1 MNADRRFLLLLALAA
16 FMSASVA
23 IDFGSQQASAVGDEA
38 PRSASPATGDEAVPS
53 EGASEDDAE
62 PRYETV
68 RLTGKVVWIAD
79 ALVRRYKIRTG
90 PEAAERVLA
99 LENDEGLFPLV
110 EDVRGRAFRKD
121 ERLRGIDV
129 ELLVRR
135 YEGSPMVQVIRVFA
149 RRDGKKY
156 ELDYWCDICAIAMF
170 ELKECECCQGPVIL
184 RERLVEGDDPSRGK
198 P

>member
-1 MNADRRFLLLLALAA
+1 MILMRTSVCAATMGSLIILIAIAAHFPPHETVRADDAA
-16 FMSASVA
+16 QTDSAS
-23 IDFGSQQASAVGDEA
+23 Q
-38 PRSASPATGDEAVPS
+38 
-53 EGASEDDAE
+53 DDAE
-62 PRYETV
+62 PKFETI

-79 ALVRRYKIRTG
+79 ALERRYNIRTG

-149 RRDGKKY
+149 LRDGKKY

-170 ELKECECCQGPVIL
+170 EIKPCECCQGPVRL
-184 RERLVEGDDPSRGK
+184 RERLVIEDDPSDAT

>member
-1 MNADRRFLLLLALAA
+1 MILRQSSSCAAAMGAHAILIAIAALFQTPANALGDDPDQPET
-16 FMSASVA
+16 AS
-23 IDFGSQQASAVGDEA
+23 Q
-38 PRSASPATGDEAVPS
+38 
-53 EGASEDDAE
+53 DDAE
-62 PRYETV
+62 PKHETI
-68 RLTGKVVWIAD
+68 RLTGKVVWMAD
-79 ALVRRYKIRTG
+79 ALERRYHIRTG
-90 PEAAERVLA
+90 PEEAERVLA
-99 LENDEGLFPLV
+99 LENEVGLYPLV

-149 RRDGKKY
+149 LRDGKKY

-170 ELKECECCQGPVIL
+170 ELKPCECCQGPIEL
-184 RERLVEGDDPSRGK
+184 RERLVEDDAPSSAS

>member
-1 MNADRRFLLLLALAA
+1 MIPNRIVPLAFLVGALFLFVATLLVPIQVAQGDDAA
-16 FMSASVA
+16 QSDST
-23 IDFGSQQASAVGDEA
+23 SQ
-38 PRSASPATGDEAVPS
+38 
-53 EGASEDDAE
+53 DDAE
-62 PRYETV
+62 PKHETV
-68 RLTGKVVWIAD
+68 RLKGKVVWIAD
-79 ALVRRYKIRTG
+79 ALERRFGIRTG

-99 LENDEGLFPLV
+99 LESDGGLFPLV

-149 RRDGKKY
+149 LRDGKKY

-170 ELKECECCQGPVIL
+170 ELKDCECCQGPVTL
-184 RERLVEGDDPSRGK
+184 RERLVEEGDASDATP
-198 P
+198 